1 MTRPAA
7 PRVQLLSVPDCPLV
21 DGVRAG
27 LHLAFDQCGIVATV
41 EECVGAYPS
50 PTVLVDGCDVITGEP
65 PALQTCCRFDLPTLQ
80 EIVAA
85 LCKRDG
91 HSEKREPS

>member
-1 MTRPAA
+1 MNIAAA

-21 DGVRAG
+21 DRVRAG
-27 LHLAFDQCGIVATV
+27 VRLALAQCGIAAAV

-50 PTVLVDGCDVITGEP
+50 PTVLVDGRDVITGEP
-65 PALQTCCRFDLPTLQ
+65 PTLQTCCRFDLPTVQ

-85 LCKRDG
+85 LCKAR
-91 HSEKREPS
+91 SR